1 MWRMSPDDG
10 RSGMSFMQHYDE
22 EVLKELEDAHH
33 QDIISRRTT
42 KALEAALAA
51 YKREEK

>member
-1 MWRMSPDDG
+1 MSL
-10 RSGMSFMQHYDE
+10 MQHYDE

-33 QDIISRRTT
+33 QDIISSRTT

-51 YKREEK
+51 YRGEEK